1 MANIEPSPSPV
12 ALVTGAS
19 YGIGGATALALA
31 RAGYDVAIT
40 ARQSQ
45 SLDEVRAEIEATGRR
60 ALVLKLDLQRQERI
74 EATMAATLAAFGKVD
89 LLVNNAGSP
98 LRKNAIDVTRTDWD
112 TVIAV
117 NLTGTFFMT
126 QQMGRYLIESG
137 RQGCI
142 VNIASTSGIVGRPQ
156 SSVYGSS
163 KAGVI
168 HMTRMLAIEWA
179 QLGIR
184 VNSIAPA
191 STVTPTRTSLSD
203 PARRE
208 TFLKNIPLRR
218 FGTPEEM
225 AAAVVYL
232 ASSEASFITGQTLIL
247 DGGLTAW

>member
-1 MANIEPSPSPV
+1 
-12 ALVTGAS
+12 
-19 YGIGGATALALA
+19 
-31 RAGYDVAIT
+31 
-40 ARQSQ
+40 
-45 SLDEVRAEIEATGRR
+45 VRAEIEATGRR

-112 TVIAV
+112 TVSAV

-168 HMTRMLAIEWA
+168 QMTRMLAIEWA

>member
-168 HMTRMLAIEWA
+168 QMTRMLAIEWA